1 MFHRGCLLERDVRI
15 MKWFSIVAWMLLAC
29 VPAAFGSR
37 HPHRKTASHRSN
49 VKHSR
54 HVKKPKR
61 QKHTQNADTPA
72 SIRSASFHPAAIPEP
87 DVQSSRAST
96 KSTKSKPGAKKKS
109 RRKTSARR
117 TPSQMN
123 PTSDRVSEIQSALA
137 RGGYYTGDPTGKLDA
152 NTVDALQH
160 FQSANG
166 LDSTGKLDA
175 LTLQKLGLGSD
186 VAGVSAPKGIV
197 SHSCCS
203 MTPSPSLAPPAA
215 PAGATPAPADSPRP
229 KPSSATDSASANSSA
244 LNTATR

>member
-1 MFHRGCLLERDVRI
+1 
-15 MKWFSIVAWMLLAC
+15 MKWFSVVVWMLLLAC
-29 VPAAFGSR
+29 APGAFASR
-37 HPHRKTASHRSN
+37 HSHRKTASHRSN
-49 VKHSR
+49 VKYSR
-54 HVKKPKR
+54 HTKKPR
-61 QKHTQNADTPA
+61 RSKHSENVESQP
-72 SIRSASFHPAAIPEP
+72 SIRSASFHPAAFAEP
-87 DVQSSRAST
+87 DVQSTRSST
-96 KSTKSKPGAKKKS
+96 KTKPGAKKKS
-109 RRKTSARR
+109 HKKTTARR

-123 PTSDRVSEIQSALA
+123 PTPDRVNEIQSALS
-137 RGGYYTGDPTGKLDA
+137 RGGYYTGDPTGKVDA

-203 MTPSPSLAPPAA
+203 MTPSRSQAPPAP
-215 PAGATPAPADSPRP
+215 PAGATPSPADSPKP
-229 KPSSATDSASANSSA
+229 KPSSATDSASTNSSA

>member
-1 MFHRGCLLERDVRI
+1 

-29 VPAAFGSR
+29 LPPAFGSR
-37 HPHRKTASHRSN
+37 HPHRKPASHHSN

-54 HVKKPKR
+54 HVKRPR
-61 QKHTQNADTPA
+61 RSKHSQDA
-72 SIRSASFHPAAIPEP
+72 RSQGAFRTASFHAAALPEP
-87 DVQSSRAST
+87 DVQSSRS
-96 KSTKSKPGAKKKS
+96 STKSKPGAKKKS
-109 RRKTSARR
+109 RKKKTARR
-117 TPSQMN
+117 APSQTI
-123 PTSDRVSEIQSALA
+123 PTPDRISEIQSALS
-137 RGGYYTGDPTGKLDA
+137 RGGYYSGDPTGKIDA

-203 MTPSPSLAPPAA
+203 MTPSPSLAPPAPPAGTA
-215 PAGATPAPADSPRP
+215 PAPTDSPKP
-229 KPSSATDSASANSSA
+229 KPSSATDPASANSSA
-244 LNTATR
+244 LNSATR